1 MRIALLLLVA
11 CATGLAAEAVV
22 APMTPAEKTADA
34 KLSPSLRPVADVPGL
49 PRVLLIGDSV
59 SMGYTLRVRAALQGR
74 ANVHRAPT
82 NCGASSKG
90 VAEIDHWLGAGHWD
104 LIHFNFGLHD
114 IRYLQPGKINVPRDA
129 YVANLRKIVARLK
142 QTGAT
147 LIWAATTPVP
157 AKNLPGQYPR
167 IPADVVDYNAL
178 AERIMQ
184 EHGVAINDLYAA
196 VLPRI
201 AELQPAG
208 DVHLNS
214 QGCDVLGAQV
224 ASAIA
229 AALPAAGATAPPG
242 PKISA
247 LDPRVWSCDFTS
259 RALGQPMRFLVVLP
273 EGVAPG
279 AAPLPVIYF
288 LHGRGRNERTLLD
301 AESTRAAVMASRCAI
316 VLPRGRDGWY
326 VNAPAVPADRYADYL
341 DEVIAL
347 AEKHFP
353 VGRTPAMRAIGGWSM
368 GGYGA
373 AYTACRRAGDFAA
386 LAPIIGILD
395 FPRPAI
401 PEPGLNYAVPPRF
414 GTDPDVWIGMN
425 PRKMLG
431 RLRGTEVFV
440 AYANQAAERQMN
452 QAFIGDA
459 RAQGLK
465 IEVREMHGGHTFPMV
480 EEGLLPALKFLENAI
495 SRNAAVAPADFV
507 VVDSLVALR
516 PYLTRDDVKVRLA
529 PGTYRLDDAAGPN
542 FLDFTGSNSRY
553 DFTGVKL
560 LVDTALAAR
569 FKIGTNILMLSGHG
583 IVLEGLELETVG
595 GKPPGEGCRAVSIGG
610 DRVVVRNVI
619 LRLEGSSPYG
629 YGSFFGIGAGSA
641 IAPRKLNGIRIGGL
655 DDQVI
660 GCRVFMRCFGHGIF
674 IRGAQNALVKDC
686 HVEGVLRKTDDI
698 LAETSGP
705 AFEQH
710 FRQYTGEPIPAHEMT
725 SLSED
730 GIRVYPDDPLIK
742 RRTQNIRVENCLVV
756 RMRRAICLAFAAGEN
771 AIIGCEVR
779 ESERAGYHI
788 GSNTTVRDCRGDALY
803 SGVLDISASTSKG
816 ATAEVTVLDSRA
828 HYGNDLLAKINGAE
842 HRVTLRA
849 AAPGAVPADMFVDV
863 ASDHGFGQGRMT
875 DVQAERVEVVNL
887 TSATLR
893 LHPTA
898 TDCVVTSDGPV
909 TDRGLRNRVAPARA
923 FTTR

>member
-1 MRIALLLLVA
+1 
-11 CATGLAAEAVV
+11 
-22 APMTPAEKTADA
+22 
-34 KLSPSLRPVADVPGL
+34 
-49 PRVLLIGDSV
+49 
-59 SMGYTLRVRAALQGR
+59 
-74 ANVHRAPT
+74 
-82 NCGASSKG
+82 
-90 VAEIDHWLGAGHWD
+90 
-104 LIHFNFGLHD
+104 
-114 IRYLQPGKINVPRDA
+114 
-129 YVANLRKIVARLK
+129 
-142 QTGAT
+142 
-147 LIWAATTPVP
+147 
-157 AKNLPGQYPR
+157 
-167 IPADVVDYNAL
+167 
-178 AERIMQ
+178 
-184 EHGVAINDLYAA
+184 
-196 VLPRI
+196 
-201 AELQPAG
+201 
-208 DVHLNS
+208 
-214 QGCDVLGAQV
+214 
-224 ASAIA
+224 
-229 AALPAAGATAPPG
+229 
-242 PKISA
+242 
-247 LDPRVWSCDFTS
+247 
-259 RALGQPMRFLVVLP
+259 
-273 EGVAPG
+273 
-279 AAPLPVIYF
+279 
-288 LHGRGRNERTLLD
+288 
-301 AESTRAAVMASRCAI
+301 
-316 VLPRGRDGWY
+316 
-326 VNAPAVPADRYADYL
+326 
-341 DEVIAL
+341 
-347 AEKHFP
+347 
-353 VGRTPAMRAIGGWSM
+353 
-368 GGYGA
+368 
-373 AYTACRRAGDFAA
+373 
-386 LAPIIGILD
+386 
-395 FPRPAI
+395 
-401 PEPGLNYAVPPRF
+401 
-414 GTDPDVWIGMN
+414 
-425 PRKMLG
+425 
-431 RLRGTEVFV
+431 
-440 AYANQAAERQMN
+440 
-452 QAFIGDA
+452 
-459 RAQGLK
+459 
-465 IEVREMHGGHTFPMV
+465 
-480 EEGLLPALKFLENAI
+480 
-495 SRNAAVAPADFV
+495 
-507 VVDSLVALR
+507 
-516 PYLTRDDVKVRLA
+516 
-529 PGTYRLDDAAGPN
+529 
-542 FLDFTGSNSRY
+542 
-553 DFTGVKL
+553 
-560 LVDTALAAR
+560 
-569 FKIGTNILMLSGHG
+569 
-583 IVLEGLELETVG
+583 
-595 GKPPGEGCRAVSIGG
+595 
-610 DRVVVRNVI
+610 VVVRNVI

-779 ESERAGYHI
+779 ETERAGYHI